1 MMIRPR
7 PAEANYTDRMR
18 PIEELVIKISKDSR
32 MPTVILKGNDVS
44 TISNLELTFNANKAI
59 EHSTDNQVMLTYF
72 DNSKAPALI
81 TVGQS
86 IGL

>member
-18 PIEELVIKISKDSR
+18 PIEELVIKISKDNR
-32 MPTVILKGNDVS
+32 LPTVILNGNDVS

-72 DNSKAPALI
+72 DNNKAPALI
-81 TVGQS
+81 TIGQS